1 MFYNHDCQMP
11 IAKWLPISYSQ
22 SHTPHVSLPMY
33 LYRSC
38 TFTKDL
44 FPKSQTFPL
53 GGESR
58 TQRHWIS
65 WGLHIVA
72 GLKVSIIIPWYI
84 LTNDFW
90 HFTSNI
96 WSSPRGQAQPL
107 LYLTGQPIVE
117 GPGSCHYVSEV
128 NTHNIKVSDEKEGE
142 DDVTFS
148 QKRVRDVLI

>member
-1 MFYNHDCQMP
+1 MFYNHDCHMP
-11 IAKWLPISYSQ
+11 ITKWLPISYTQ

-38 TFTKDL
+38 TCTKDL
-44 FPKSQTFPL
+44 FPKSPTFQL

-58 TQRHWIS
+58 TQRHRIS

-72 GLKVSIIIPWYI
+72 GLKVSIIIPWHI

-90 HFTSNI
+90 YF
-96 WSSPRGQAQPL
+96 SSSIICSTPRGQDQPL
-107 LYLTGQPIVE
+107 LYLTGQPTVE

-128 NTHNIKVSDEKEGE
+128 NTHNIKVSEDEEGE
-142 DDVTFS
+142 HSVTFS
-148 QKRVRDVLI
+148 QKPSRKG